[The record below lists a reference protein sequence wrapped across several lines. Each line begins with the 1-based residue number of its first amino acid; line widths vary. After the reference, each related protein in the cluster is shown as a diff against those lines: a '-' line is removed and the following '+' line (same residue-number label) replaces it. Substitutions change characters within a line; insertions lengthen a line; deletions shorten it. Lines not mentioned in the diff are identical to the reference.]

1 MEDGLR
7 LRDKSMVRQQ
17 LFLKDEYI
25 PMKKNK
31 IEIMK
36 RQAKARAKVRQKRKT
51 RLDKASARIFE
62 RPPISHM
69 EPPKGFIAI
78 SSSQAL
84 MEYAKPLMEKNAE
97 SLEELNRRMELASSL
112 WNLAV
117 SRQKSDQ
124 PEYSRWMES
133 AKAGAGK
140 VLNLDSE
147 ERDRYIREMIERQIH
162 LFPEEMQPEP
172 PSMFMYMRKEVS
184 YLIPPFDY
192 GRIHFQADAAIPPD
206 EEDRCLIGKIG
217 ELDDHIRQGS
227 DYGTFEALA
236 LSIEED
242 SVKLFKKWLIDK
254 GFQDNP
260 EEYAHCPEI
269 YITFI
274 YRYLHDDL
282 VLLKSVPAQYL
293 IEFFEDFLLRKV
305 ICKPTEFL
313 YWPPSLKLFYR
324 FLHEKGYMSSQE
336 TDVLLGG
343 LDAMEPHFLEI
354 LQKRYH

>member
-1 MEDGLR
+1 
-7 LRDKSMVRQQ
+7 
-17 LFLKDEYI
+17 
-25 PMKKNK
+25 MKKNK
-31 IEIMK
+31 NEIMK
-36 RQAKARAKVRQKRKT
+36 RQAKARAKVRQKRQI
-51 RLDKASARIFE
+51 RLDKASVRIFE

-97 SLEELNRRMELASSL
+97 SLDELNRRMELASSL

-117 SRQKSDQ
+117 SRQKSDR
-124 PEYSRWMES
+124 PEYSRWMER
-133 AKAGAGK
+133 AKAGAEK
-140 VLNLDSE
+140 VLNLDGE
-147 ERDRYIREMIERQIH
+147 ERDRYIGEMIERQIH
-162 LFPEEMQPEP
+162 LFPDEAQPEP

-184 YLIPPFDY
+184 YLIPPFDH
-192 GRIHFQADAAIPPD
+192 RRLRFRADAAVPPD
-206 EEDRCLIGKIG
+206 QEDLRFIGKIE
-217 ELDDHIRQGS
+217 ELDDHIRRGS
-227 DYGTFEALA
+227 DYDTFEALA

-242 SVKLFKKWLIDK
+242 SVKLFKKWLISK
-254 GFQDNP
+254 GFEENP
-260 EEYAHCPEI
+260 EEYVHCPEI
-269 YITFI
+269 YVTFI

-305 ICKPTEFL
+305 MCKPSEFL

-336 TDVLLGG
+336 KELLLGG
-343 LDAMEPHFLEI
+343 LDAMETNFLQI

>member
-1 MEDGLR
+1 
-7 LRDKSMVRQQ
+7 
-17 LFLKDEYI
+17 
-25 PMKKNK
+25 MKKNK
-31 IEIMK
+31 NEIMK
-36 RQAKARAKVRQKRKT
+36 RQAKARAKVRQKRQI
-51 RLDKASARIFE
+51 RLDKASVRIFE

-97 SLEELNRRMELASSL
+97 SLDELNRRMELASSL

-117 SRQKSDQ
+117 SRQKSDR
-124 PEYSRWMES
+124 PEYSRWMER
-133 AKAGAGK
+133 AKAGAEK
-140 VLNLDSE
+140 VLNLDGE
-147 ERDRYIREMIERQIH
+147 ERDRYIGEMIERQIH
-162 LFPEEMQPEP
+162 LFPDEAQPEP

-184 YLIPPFDY
+184 YLIPPFDH
-192 GRIHFQADAAIPPD
+192 RRLRFRADAAVPPD
-206 EEDRCLIGKIG
+206 QEDLRFIGKIE
-217 ELDDHIRQGS
+217 ELDDHIRRGS
-227 DYGTFEALA
+227 DYDTFEALA

-242 SVKLFKKWLIDK
+242 SVKLFKKWLISK
-254 GFQDNP
+254 GFEENP
-260 EEYAHCPEI
+260 EEYVHCPEI
-269 YITFI
+269 YVTFI

-282 VLLKSVPAQYL
+282 VLLKSVPARYL

-305 ICKPTEFL
+305 MCKPSEFL

-336 TDVLLGG
+336 KELLLGG
-343 LDAMEPHFLEI
+343 LDAMEPNFLQI

>member
-1 MEDGLR
+1 MESRLTRQGSLVQACGRANWVIRKILNMEDGLR

-62 RPPISHM
+62 RPPIAHM

-140 VLNLDSE
+140 VHPAG
-147 ERDRYIREMIERQIH
+147 I
-162 LFPEEMQPEP
+162 F
-172 PSMFMYMRKEVS
+172 
-184 YLIPPFDY
+184 
-192 GRIHFQADAAIPPD
+192 
-206 EEDRCLIGKIG
+206 
-217 ELDDHIRQGS
+217 
-227 DYGTFEALA
+227 
-236 LSIEED
+236 
-242 SVKLFKKWLIDK
+242 WL
-254 GFQDNP
+254 
-260 EEYAHCPEI
+260 
-269 YITFI
+269 
-274 YRYLHDDL
+274 
-282 VLLKSVPAQYL
+282 V
-293 IEFFEDFLLRKV
+293 
-305 ICKPTEFL
+305 
-313 YWPPSLKLFYR
+313 
-324 FLHEKGYMSSQE
+324 
-336 TDVLLGG
+336 
-343 LDAMEPHFLEI
+343 
-354 LQKRYH
+354 